1 MDSATVFFEST
12 LDSRAGNDALALS
25 NRSWTDVAA
34 AILCLLKDWILPL
47 TLSRL
52 QQPILPNPDSPN
64 ELVAKSFLPL

>member
-25 NRSWTDVAA
+25 NRRWTDVAA